1 MFFHIGDCLQYRLA
15 FAVFPFTTA
24 LFDQLLHLTD
34 HIVSQIRNCR
44 QIPVYEIGESVGYK
58 DAKYFSQQ
66 FMKVV
71 GVKPAEYRKLYY

>member
-1 MFFHIGDCLQYRLA
+1 MQSRRLWKR
-15 FAVFPFTTA
+15 
-24 LFDQLLHLTD
+24 
-34 HIVSQIRNCR
+34 SRM
-44 QIPVYEIGESVGYK
+44 ESVGYK